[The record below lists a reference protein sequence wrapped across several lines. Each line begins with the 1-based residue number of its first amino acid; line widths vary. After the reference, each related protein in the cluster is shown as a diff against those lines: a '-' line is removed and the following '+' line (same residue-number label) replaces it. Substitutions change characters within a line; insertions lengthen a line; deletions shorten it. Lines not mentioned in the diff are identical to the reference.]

1 MNDINLRNEIRRAVN
16 AVNAGESIDEAVDVV
31 EEFVKKNYLS
41 KDSFSN
47 INSLSVKTAKELYE
61 KLGLSLMGHNGI
73 VNDLDFENG
82 EQKWI

>member
-73 VNDLDFENG
+73 VNDLVFENG
-82 EQKWI
+82 EQK

>member
-73 VNDLDFENG
+73 VNDLAFEKG
-82 EQKWI
+82 EQK

>member
-73 VNDLDFENG
+73 VNDLAFENG
-82 EQKWI
+82 ELK